1 MTGLFYFQK
10 EKDYNTSERKERM
23 KDIFCKIID
32 GEIPSEKVYEDD
44 EVLAIL
50 DISQATRGH
59 TLVMPKKHYQD
70 FLSTPKDLMHKVY
83 DVAQRIGQAEIAVL
97 GAKGVNI
104 LTNSGECAGQSVP
117 HFHVHVI
124 PRYVGGE
131 GGFQITMASHDS
143 KDMNLPILA
152 ESIKKELIKK

>member
-1 MTGLFYFQK
+1 
-10 EKDYNTSERKERM
+10 M
-23 KDIFCKIID
+23 KDVFCKIID
-32 GEIPSEKVYEDD
+32 GEIPSNKVYEDD

-50 DISQATRGH
+50 DISQATKGH
-59 TLVMPKKHYQD
+59 TLVLPKKHYAS
-70 FLSTPKDLMHKVY
+70 FLCTPKSVMHKVY

-104 LTNSGECAGQSVP
+104 LTNAGEAAGQSVP

-131 GGFQITMASHDS
+131 GGFQITMSSNPD
-143 KDMNLPILA
+143 KDANLPILA
-152 ESIKKELIKK
+152 DAIKKELTKE